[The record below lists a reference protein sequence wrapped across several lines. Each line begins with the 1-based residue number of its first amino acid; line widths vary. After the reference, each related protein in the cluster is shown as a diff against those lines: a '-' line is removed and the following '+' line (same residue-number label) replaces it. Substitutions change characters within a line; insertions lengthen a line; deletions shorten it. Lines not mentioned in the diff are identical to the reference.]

1 MEILIYNG
9 YKQIPI
15 IGKYKRRLTV
25 EEAGKLQSFPNP
37 TRDETKMSK
46 NSFLCDSNDQQA
58 YKQFGNSVNIEVI
71 KNCAKALFACAKE
84 KESITKASKPTTRSS
99 RVAV

>member
-1 MEILIYNG
+1 MVLANC
-9 YKQIPI
+9 QS

-37 TRDETKMSK
+37 TRDETKMNI

-58 YKQFGNSVNIEVI
+58 YKQFGNSVNVEVI
-71 KNCAKALFACAKE
+71 KACTKALFDCTE
-84 KESITKASKPTTRSS
+84 EASKQTTRSS
-99 RVAV
+99 RFVV

>member
-1 MEILIYNG
+1 MV
-9 YKQIPI
+9 QIPV

-37 TRDETKMSK
+37 TRDETKMNL

-58 YKQFGNSVNIEVI
+58 YKQFGNSVNVEVI
-71 KNCAKALFACAKE
+71 KE
-84 KESITKASKPTTRSS
+84 KLHLYIEYRLIIELIIVSL
-99 RVAV
+99 VVLVN